1 MTTPRGSYIEWQTWP
16 EWRRQR
22 LTAWYDD
29 LLALQ
34 SLLWLRLGL
43 RHTSGS
49 VFGVLLFNAWD
60 TDGPWIPPGRLDL
73 AGKYMEAK
81 LRGVTGSEQT
91 DLLASISVPTGEA
104 TAHERELARDIR
116 AILEAQARWLMSI

>member
-1 MTTPRGSYIEWQTWP
+1 MTTPRGGYVEWQTWP

-34 SLLWLRLGL
+34 SLLQLRLGL

-49 VFGVLLFNAWD
+49 VFGVLLFNDWD

-73 AGKYMEAK
+73 AGEYIEAR
-81 LRGVTGSEQT
+81 LRGAAGSTQS
-91 DLLASISVPTGEA
+91 DLLATLSCRRATPLPRSVNSPSTFTRCLRRIS
-104 TAHERELARDIR
+104 D
-116 AILEAQARWLMSI
+116 S